1 MGGCFTLAERM
12 TGVTPSVVLVLI
24 PAFRAAFAVSPAV
37 RSRGLMNSSIPKLM
51 RARPVPSAATHMPGG
66 AHHHHQPPR
75 TALLANP
82 SRSISPQFQSPAGEP
97 VGAPASPRNARA
109 TYAAMALRVV
119 NRNDAATIGMR
130 LGSISTRMIRH
141 GPSPETLDASTKS
154 RLRNDSVWAR
164 SVRAVY
170 AHVVMAMISATVKML
185 EPADG
190 T

>member
-24 PAFRAAFAVSPAV
+24 PAFLAAFAVSPAV

-97 VGAPASPRNARA
+97 VGAPARPRNATA
-109 TYAAMALRVV
+109 TSPPMPLTLL
-119 NRNDAATIGMR
+119 NITNPPTI
-130 LGSISTRMIRH
+130 
-141 GPSPETLDASTKS
+141 
-154 RLRNDSVWAR
+154 
-164 SVRAVY
+164 
-170 AHVVMAMISATVKML
+170 
-185 EPADG
+185 
-190 T
+190 